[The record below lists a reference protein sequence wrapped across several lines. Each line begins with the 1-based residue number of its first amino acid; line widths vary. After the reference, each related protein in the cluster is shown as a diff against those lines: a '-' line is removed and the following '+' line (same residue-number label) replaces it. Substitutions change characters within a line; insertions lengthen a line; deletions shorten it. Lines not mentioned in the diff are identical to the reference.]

1 MKNRPRKG
9 DFNYL
14 SWQKK
19 YTSVRSAA
27 FFGIVLA
34 VFIIGLI
41 TTKTRNNMLTVVA
54 ILGVL
59 PAGKSLVNTFMYIR
73 FKEVEESF
81 HKILQPFEKNVH
93 ILYNMAISSSEK
105 ITFIDC
111 IAVFEQSVYLYSPD
125 KKTDT
130 KNMEKYLKNILSNSG
145 KGNVNLKF
153 YQSEKEFVKRLSQLK
168 RDNDESNSS
177 ESRIIE
183 IIGSF
188 CL

>member
-1 MKNRPRKG
+1 MLNRPRKG

-14 SWQKK
+14 CWQKK

-27 FFGIVLA
+27 YFGIVLA
-34 VFIIGLI
+34 VFVIGLI

-59 PAGKSLVNTFMYIR
+59 PAGKSLVNTFMYIK
-73 FKEVEESF
+73 FKPVGESF

-93 ILYNMAISSSEK
+93 ILYNMLISSSEK
-105 ITFIDC
+105 VTFIDC
-111 IAVFEQSVYLYSPD
+111 IAVFEQSVYLYSPN

-130 KNMEKYLKNILSNSG
+130 KKMEKYLKNLLSNSG
-145 KGNVNLKF
+145 KGNVNVKF
-153 YQSEKEFVKRLSQLK
+153 YQSDKEFIKRLSQLK
-168 RDNDESNSS
+168 RDSGDS
-177 ESRIIE
+177 EKLENKIIE